1 MPDITPDTPA
11 TALISARWVL
21 PVAPENRILDRH
33 SLILAGE
40 RIVAI
45 LPTAEAKTAYPD
57 LPETVL
63 DHHALLPGLVN
74 AHGHAA
80 MSLFRGYA
88 DDLPLDTWLNDRIWP
103 LEGRWVDAGFVA
115 DGTALAVAEM
125 VAGGTT
131 TFSDMYF
138 FPEATAAVA
147 LRAGVRAQV
156 CGPLVRFPNAWSAGA
171 DEAIHQSL
179 ALHDE
184 FRDSGQIHVAFGPHS
199 TYALEAAHLR
209 KVATLSEELDMRVQ
223 IHLHETAEEVA
234 MARRD
239 TGERPLAT
247 IERCGLL
254 SPQLQAVHMTALEPG
269 DAERLAEHGVSVI
282 HCPQSNLKLASGFAP
297 IAALRAAGVRVALG
311 TDGAASNN
319 SLSMLREMHVA
330 AILAKAV
337 AGDAAA
343 LPALDV
349 IEMATLAGA
358 EALGLGEEIG
368 SLEAGKCA
376 DMVAIDLS
384 GVASEPVFHP
394 ESQLVYAS
402 THSAVSR
409 VWVNGELL
417 FEDGRHL
424 RQDVKAVLT
433 SVRRWRDRM
442 QEVV

>member
-1 MPDITPDTPA
+1 MSDTTA
-11 TALISARWVL
+11 TALLSARWVL
-21 PVAPENRILDRH
+21 PVAPQNRVLAHHSLVLAGDRILT
-33 SLILAGE
+33 
-40 RIVAI
+40 I
-45 LPTAEAKTAYPD
+45 LPTDEARARHPD
-57 LPETVL
+57 LPETEL
-63 DHHALLPGLVN
+63 RHHALLPGLVN

-88 DDLPLDTWLNDRIWP
+88 DDMPLDTWLNDRIWP
-103 LEGRWVDAGFVA
+103 LEARWVDTGFVA

-138 FPEATAAVA
+138 FPEATAAAA

-156 CGPLVRFPNAWSAGA
+156 CGPVVRFGNAWAAGA

-179 ALHDE
+179 TLHDE
-184 FRDSGQIHVAFGPHS
+184 FRDSSQIHVAFGPHS
-199 TYALEAAHLR
+199 TYALDALHLA
-209 KVATLSEELDMRVQ
+209 KVSTLAQELDMRVQ
-223 IHLHETAEEVA
+223 IHLHETAQEVA
-234 MARRD
+234 NARRD

-247 IERCGLL
+247 VERCGLL
-254 SPQLQAVHMTALEPG
+254 SPLLQAVHMIALEPG
-269 DAERLAEHGVSVI
+269 DAERLAEHDVSVI

-297 IAALRAAGVRVALG
+297 VAALRAAGVRVALG

-368 SLEAGKCA
+368 SLETGKYA

-409 VWVNGELL
+409 VWVGGELL
-417 FEDGRHL
+417 FEEGRHL
-424 RQDVKAVLT
+424 RQDVDAVLS

-442 QEVV
+442 QEAS

>member
-1 MPDITPDTPA
+1 MPDLTA
-11 TALISARWVL
+11 TALITARWIL
-21 PVAPENRILDRH
+21 PVAPENRVLEHH
-33 SLILAGE
+33 SLILAGS
-40 RIVAI
+40 RIAGL
-45 LPTAEAKTAYPD
+45 LPTDKARALHPE

-63 DHHALLPGLVN
+63 DRHALLPGLVN

-88 DDLPLDTWLNDRIWP
+88 DDLPLATWLEQRIWP
-103 LEGRWVDAGFVA
+103 LEGRWVDAAFVA
-115 DGTALAVAEM
+115 DGTALAIAEM

-138 FPEATAAVA
+138 FPEAAAAVA
-147 LRAGVRAQV
+147 LRSGVRAQV

-171 DEAIHQSL
+171 DEAIHQTL

-184 FRDSGQIHVAFGPHS
+184 FRATSRIQVAFGPHS
-199 TYALEAAHLR
+199 TYALDAAHLR
-209 KVATLSEELDMRVQ
+209 KVATLAEELDLKVQ
-223 IHLHETAEEVA
+223 IHLHETAAEVA
-234 MARRD
+234 AARQAS
-239 TGERPLAT
+239 GERPLAT

-254 SPQLQAVHMTALEPG
+254 GPQLQAVHMTALEPG

-297 IAALRAAGVRVALG
+297 VAALRAAGVRVALG

-319 SLSMLREMHVA
+319 RLSMLQEMHVA

-343 LPALDV
+343 LPALEV
-349 IEMATLAGA
+349 IAMATLAGA
-358 EALGLGEEIG
+358 EALGMGEEIG
-368 SLEAGKCA
+368 SLETGKCA

-394 ESQLVYAS
+394 ESQLVYAAAD
-402 THSAVSR
+402 SAVSR
-409 VWVNGELL
+409 VWVEGEVLYA
-417 FEDGRHL
+417 DGRHL
-424 RQDVKAVLT
+424 RQDVEALLAQ
-433 SVRRWRDRM
+433 VRRWRDRM
-442 QEVV
+442 QQAS

>member
-1 MPDITPDTPA
+1 MPESTA

-21 PVAPENRILDRH
+21 PVAPENRVLEHH
-33 SLILAGE
+33 SLVLAGD
-40 RIVAI
+40 RILEVT
-45 LPTAEAKTAYPD
+45 PTDAARAAHPG

-88 DDLPLDTWLNDRIWP
+88 DDLPLTTWLEHRIWP
-103 LEGRWVDAGFVA
+103 LEARWVDAAFVA

-156 CGPLVRFPNAWSAGA
+156 CGPLVRFGNAWAAGA
-171 DEAIHQSL
+171 EEAIHQSL

-184 FRDSGQIHVAFGPHS
+184 FRDSALIHVAFGPHS
-199 TYALEAAHLR
+199 TYALDAAHLA
-209 KVATLSEELDMRVQ
+209 KVATLAEELDMRVQ

-234 MARRD
+234 NARRD
-239 TGERPLAT
+239 SGERPLAT

-254 SPQLQAVHMTALEPG
+254 GPMLQAVHMTALEPG
-269 DAERLAEHGVSVI
+269 DAERLAEHDVSVI

-297 IAALRAAGVRVALG
+297 IAELRAAGVRVALG
-311 TDGAASNN
+311 TDSAASNN

-337 AGDAAA
+337 AMDAAA

-358 EALGLGEEIG
+358 ETLGLGEEIG
-368 SLEAGKCA
+368 SLEAGKSA

-409 VWVNGELL
+409 VWVAGELL
-417 FEDGRHL
+417 FENGRHL
-424 RQDVKAVLT
+424 RQDVDGILD
-433 SVRRWRDRM
+433 SVRRWRNRI
-442 QEVV
+442 QEAS